1 MWHGLFQGLFLANRI
16 SRKVTAMSKGQMRRD
31 LVFDTDIVSAQAAY
45 TVTKNAGVEI
55 ETGSFVRYLRGIALK
70 AYPVTSP
77 PWRYCVIGPFR
88 RTDYGV
94 RRQFLPL
101 RYTLARIPFPTKHDK
116 G

>member
-1 MWHGLFQGLFLANRI
+1 MARTFPGPVLGKPNQP
-16 SRKVTAMSKGQMRRD
+16 KGYGHVQRTD
-31 LVFDTDIVSAQAAY
+31 ATGLVFDTDIVSAQAAY